1 MGYIDRDERRHG
13 LSSNEPD
20 AYLYTLRCKV
30 EHWLAEHGQCIDE
43 DRTLAA
49 NNLTLWAGMFLS
61 VTRDEVDQL
70 AEDLRRQ
77 GAVEFIDRVRASV
90 CGRLAT
96 DGRLDP
102 IATAA
107 QAFSIEAYDVLYGE

>member
-1 MGYIDRDERRHG
+1 M
-13 LSSNEPD
+13 SSYEPD

-30 EHWLAEHGQCIDE
+30 EHWLVEHGQYIDE

-49 NNLTLWAGMFLS
+49 NNLTLWAEMFLS
-61 VTRDEVDQL
+61 VTRDEVEQSAD
-70 AEDLRRQ
+70 ALRRE
-77 GAVEFIDRVRASV
+77 GAVEFIDRVRGSI

-107 QAFSIEAYDVLYGE
+107 QAFSVEAYDVLYGE

>member
-1 MGYIDRDERRHG
+1 MSTY
-13 LSSNEPD
+13 EPD

-30 EHWLAEHGQCIDE
+30 ERWLAEHGHYLDE

-49 NNLTLWAGMFLS
+49 NNLTLWAEMFLS
-61 VTRDEVDQL
+61 VTRDEVDQA
-70 AEDLRRQ
+70 AEELRRE
-77 GAVEFIDRVRASV
+77 GALEFIDRVRSSV
-90 CGRLAT
+90 CGRLAV

-107 QAFSIEAYDVLYGE
+107 QAFSVEAHDVLYGE